1 MLKLGVATIVAVLG
15 TAPVLSGAALAQS
28 RPDTLR
34 MSCGTAAETVRRGG
48 AVILATGPSIY
59 DRYVSSQAYCQRDEE
74 ARPHWLA
81 TSDSNQCFIGYVC
94 ERKGGDPSPP

>member
-1 MLKLGVATIVAVLG
+1 MTKTQLKMVV
-15 TAPVLSGAALAQS
+15 AALFLAPLMTTHATAQS

-34 MSCGTAAETVRRGG
+34 MTCGMASETVRREG
-48 AVILATGPSIY
+48 AVILSTGPNIY

-74 ARPHWLA
+74 TRPHWLA
-81 TSDSNQCFIGYVC
+81 TSDSRQCFIGYVC